1 MRKFIAW
8 FVLSLLASSAYSI
21 SVVDD
26 RQISIE
32 IKRAPMRIVTL
43 LPSLAESVCA
53 LNACER
59 LVGTDNF
66 ADWPEQVKVL
76 PKLGGLYDA
85 SVEAI
90 VRLKPDLVLAGKSTR
105 IISRLESLGIQV
117 IALEPKNLSDV
128 ERSLHVIAQALHL
141 PQPDEKAKA
150 VWSSAML
157 SVETAAKS
165 LPSDIRG
172 KTIYFEAS
180 TGGYAAGESSFIG
193 GVISKLGLR
202 NIIDMSMGAFP
213 QVNPEF
219 VVRANPHW
227 IVLAEPL
234 AQSLSQRPGW
244 RDMAAVKTQRL
255 CKLTMAQGNLLVR
268 PGPRIGEAAQVLVNC
283 FNLSTPS

>member
-1 MRKFIAW
+1 MRNFTVL
-8 FVLSLLASSAYSI
+8 FVLSLLWPIAYAV

-26 RQISIE
+26 RDITIE
-32 IKRAPMRIVTL
+32 VKRAPMRIVTL

-66 ADWPEQVKVL
+66 ADWPAQVKAL

-105 IISRLESLGIQV
+105 IVQRLESLGIQV

-128 ERSLHVIAQALHL
+128 ERSLRVIAQALHL
-141 PQPDEKAKA
+141 PNADEQAKA
-150 VWSSAML
+150 VWSSAMQSL
-157 SVETAAKS
+157 ELAAKS
-165 LPSDIRG
+165 LPSAVLG
-172 KTIYFEAS
+172 NTIYFEAS
-180 TGGYAAGESSFIG
+180 TGGYAAGESSFMG

-202 NIIDMSMGAFP
+202 NIIDKSMGAFP

-227 IVLAEPL
+227 IVLAEPM
-234 AQSLSQRPGW
+234 AQSLAQRPGW
-244 RDMAAVKTQRL
+244 RDMAAVKSNRL
-255 CKLTMAQGNLLVR
+255 CKLTMAQGNVLVR

-283 FNLSTPS
+283 FNRSASP

>member
-8 FVLSLLASSAYSI
+8 FVLSLLGSSAYSI

-202 NIIDMSMGAFP
+202 NIIDKSMGAFP

-244 RDMAAVKTQRL
+244 RGMAGVKTQRL

-283 FNLSTPS
+283 FNLSTPP

>member
-1 MRKFIAW
+1 MHKFIAW
-8 FVLSLLASSAYSI
+8 FVLSLLGSSAYSI
-21 SVVDD
+21 NVVDD

-150 VWSSAML
+150 VWSSAMS
-157 SVETAAKS
+157 SVASAAKS
-165 LPSDIRG
+165 LPAHFRG
-172 KTIYFEAS
+172 NTIYFEAS

-193 GVISKLGLR
+193 GVMSQLGLR
-202 NIIDMSMGAFP
+202 NIVDKRMGAFP
-213 QVNPEF
+213 QINPEF
-219 VVRANPHW
+219 VVRANPYW
-227 IVLAEPL
+227 IVLAEPM
-234 AQSLSQRPGW
+234 AQSIDRRPGW
-244 RDMAAVKTQRL
+244 SGMDAVKSRRM
-255 CKLTMAQGNLLVR
+255 CHLTAAQGHMLVR

-283 FNLSTPS
+283 FKQSMKP